1 MSEFDTNVISKQYGK
16 KKFDVAHFVI
26 ALVLCLWGVV
36 ILYPFY
42 NAFLMSITS
51 YGSYVKSPFM
61 LWPRELDLSSYT
73 FIFNYPLIL
82 SGLRT
87 TTIVLVVGVTY
98 NLFLTVTMS
107 YAMSKKIP
115 GISAVNAYVVFT
127 MFFSGGLI
135 PGYMLIMNLGL
146 INSIF
151 SMILPAGIST
161 FNLFIM
167 RSYFKTI
174 PEDLAEAAYLDGA
187 GEMTILTRIYIP
199 LAMPMLATVGLFYAV
214 DRWNEWYNGML
225 YIRSASK
232 QPLQL
237 VIRNILQS
245 VNDVTNAIPVDARP
259 TAFPDGIQMAAVLIA
274 MAPVVIIYP
283 FLQKYFVAG
292 MTLGGVKG

>member
-1 MSEFDTNVISKQYGK
+1 MSTVRPAAEMRKSH
-16 KKFDVAHFVI
+16 KKFDVVHFFI
-26 ALVLCLWGVV
+26 ALVLCVWGLV

-51 YGSYVKSPFM
+51 YGSYVKQPFM
-61 LWPRELDLSSYT
+61 LWPREFDWSSYT
-73 FIFNYPLIL
+73 FIFNYPLIV
-82 SGLRT
+82 SGFKT
-87 TTIVLVVGVTY
+87 TLIVLVVGLAY
-98 NLFLTVTMS
+98 NLFLTVTMA
-107 YAMSKKIP
+107 YAMSKKLP
-115 GISAVNAYVVFT
+115 GMSLVNLYVIFT

-135 PGYMLIMNLGL
+135 PGYMLIMDLGL
-146 INSIF
+146 INSLF
-151 SMILPAGIST
+151 AMILPAGIST

-167 RSYFKTI
+167 RSYFRTI
-174 PEDLAEAAYLDGA
+174 PHDLAEAAYLDGA
-187 GEMTILTRIYIP
+187 GEVSILVRIYLP
-199 LAMPMLATVGLFYAV
+199 LAMPMLTTVGLFYAV

-225 YIRSASK
+225 YIRSANK
-232 QPLQL
+232 MPLQL

>member
-1 MSEFDTNVISKQYGK
+1 MENETNVISKQYGK
-16 KKFDVAHFVI
+16 KRFDLAHFII
-26 ALVLCLWGVV
+26 ALVLCLWALV

-42 NAFLMSITS
+42 NSLLMSITS
-51 YGSYVKSPFM
+51 YGTYIKNPFM
-61 LWPRELDLSSYT
+61 LWPRELDFSSYT
-73 FIFNYPLIL
+73 FIFHYPMII

-87 TTIVLVVGVTY
+87 TAIVLVVGVAY
-98 NLFLTVTMS
+98 NLFLTVTMA

-115 GISAVNAYVVFT
+115 GISIVNLYVIFT

-135 PGYMLIMNLGL
+135 PGYLLIMNLGL

-187 GEMTILTRIYIP
+187 GEMTILARIYIP
-199 LAMPMLATVGLFYAV
+199 LALPMLATVGLFYAV

-245 VNDVTNAIPVDARP
+245 VNDVTNSIPVDARP
-259 TAFPDGIQMAAVLIA
+259 TSFPDGIQMAAVLIA
-274 MAPVVIIYP
+274 MVPVVIIYP

>member
-1 MSEFDTNVISKQYGK
+1 MMKMRVPDAKVRSTKRFDWPHAIIVFILS
-16 KKFDVAHFVI
+16 
-26 ALVLCLWGVV
+26 LWGLI

-51 YGSYVKSPFM
+51 YGTYVKQPFM
-61 LWPRELDLSSYT
+61 LWPTELDFSSYT

-82 SGLRT
+82 SGIRT
-87 TTIVLVVGVTY
+87 TVIVLVVGVAY
-98 NLFLTVTMS
+98 NMFLTVSMA
-107 YAMSKKIP
+107 YALSKPIP
-115 GISAVNAYVVFT
+115 GVSLVNAYIIFT

-135 PGYMLIMNLGL
+135 PGYMLIMNLGM
-146 INSIF
+146 IDSIA

-167 RSYFKTI
+167 RSYFRTL
-174 PEDLAEAAYLDGA
+174 PAEFAEAAYLDGA
-187 GEMTILTRIYIP
+187 GEVSILTRIYMP
-199 LAMPMLATVGLFYAV
+199 LAMPMLTTVGLFYSV

-225 YIRSASK
+225 YIRSADK

-292 MTLGGVKG
+292 MTIGGVKG

>member
-1 MSEFDTNVISKQYGK
+1 MENETNVISKQYGK
-16 KKFDVAHFVI
+16 KRFDLAHFII
-26 ALVLCLWGVV
+26 ALVLCLWALV

-42 NAFLMSITS
+42 NSLLMSITS
-51 YGSYVKSPFM
+51 YGTYIKNPFM
-61 LWPRELDLSSYT
+61 LWPKELDFSSYT
-73 FIFNYPLIL
+73 FIFHYPLII

-87 TTIVLVVGVTY
+87 TAIVLVVGVAY
-98 NLFLTVTMS
+98 NLFLTVTMA

-115 GISAVNAYVVFT
+115 GISIVNMYVIFT

-135 PGYMLIMNLGL
+135 PGYLLIMNLGL

-187 GEMTILTRIYIP
+187 GEMTILVRIYIP
-199 LAMPMLATVGLFYAV
+199 LALPMLATVGLFYAV

-245 VNDVTNAIPVDARP
+245 VNDVTNSIPVDARP
-259 TAFPDGIQMAAVLIA
+259 TSFPDGIQMAAVLIA
-274 MAPVVIIYP
+274 MVPVVIIYP

>member
-1 MSEFDTNVISKQYGK
+1 MENETNVISKQYGK
-16 KKFDVAHFVI
+16 KRFDLAHFII
-26 ALVLCLWGVV
+26 ALVLCLWALV

-42 NAFLMSITS
+42 NSLLMSITS
-51 YGSYVKSPFM
+51 YGTYIKNPFM
-61 LWPRELDLSSYT
+61 LWPRELDFSSYT
-73 FIFNYPLIL
+73 FIFHYPMII

-87 TTIVLVVGVTY
+87 TAIVLVVGVAY
-98 NLFLTVTMS
+98 NLFLTVTMA

-115 GISAVNAYVVFT
+115 GISIVNLYVIFT

-135 PGYMLIMNLGL
+135 PGYLLIMNLGL

-187 GEMTILTRIYIP
+187 GEMTILARIYIP
-199 LAMPMLATVGLFYAV
+199 LALPMLATVGLFYAV

-245 VNDVTNAIPVDARP
+245 VNDVTNSIPVDARP
-259 TAFPDGIQMAAVLIA
+259 TSFPDGIQMAAVLIA
-274 MAPVVIIYP
+274 MVPVVVIYP

>member
-1 MSEFDTNVISKQYGK
+1 MSTEAQAVAKKQRGR
-16 KKFDVAHFVI
+16 KFDPAHAVI
-26 ALVLCLWGVV
+26 TFILCLWGLV

-51 YGSYVKSPFM
+51 YGTYVKQPFM
-61 LWPRELDLSSYT
+61 LWPKELDLSSYT

-82 SGLRT
+82 SGIRT
-87 TTIVLVVGVTY
+87 TLIVLVVGLAY
-98 NLFLTVTMS
+98 NMFLTVTMA

-115 GISAVNAYVVFT
+115 GMSAVNAFVIFT

-146 INSIF
+146 IDNIF

-167 RSYFKTI
+167 RSYFRTI
-174 PEDLAEAAYLDGA
+174 PSEFAEAAYLDGA
-187 GEMTILTRIYIP
+187 GEVSVLVRIYIP
-199 LAMPMLATVGLFYAV
+199 LAMPMLTTVGLFYSV

-225 YIRSASK
+225 YMRAASR

-292 MTLGGVKG
+292 MTIGGVKG